1 MPVAFSVWD
10 GFSRERGNRRGLTP
24 WYSLYVEP
32 EVVPSAVGPMVRTA
46 LVILAIE
53 LAVIGGCGGVTALAP
68 ARSSA
73 VSRVHTGSH
82 RERELSQGYPE
93 DPMYKSIYVPV
104 DNSDHSNRAVACS
117 LALGKAFSAKL
128 VGCHVYAAKLHDYR
142 FRQMEYTLPEEY
154 IDEVEL
160 ERQRKIH
167 DSLITMGLKLISDS
181 YLDGMSRLCGESGL
195 EFEPRMMDGKHHI
208 EILKDLVGSQHDLV
222 VIGALG
228 IGRARDSV
236 IGSVC
241 ERVARQSDRDV
252 WVVKHVPEPG
262 EAERDTILVGVDGS
276 PQSFGALMT
285 AIDLARTF
293 GKKVEAIAVYDPYLH
308 YSVFNGIVNVL
319 TEQAAKVFRFEE
331 QNQLHEEIID
341 TGLAQIYQSHLE
353 VGERMASEAGVEIKK
368 TLLDGK
374 PFQKIIDHAR
384 KTNPWLI
391 VLGRIGV
398 HSPKDETALGS
409 NAENILRAAP
419 CDVLLSTR
427 LEVPRLDVRAEET
440 IRWTPEAEARM
451 KHVPEQVKGIA
462 RTGVL
467 RLALEKGHSV
477 ITNAVID
484 EAMDRFMPKSA
495 SAATKALAEA
505 VALERAKSGP
515 VSMCRSCGVTA
526 TQSGA
531 VKCTVCGATDF
542 EVISQEMIEKI
553 AAVEGG
559 LQEET
564 TYDGRKLRWSED
576 ARKGLWTMKNAYQRR
591 RVKAR
596 VEKRARMKKL
606 DAITLEFARQVI
618 EEETGTPLEI
628 QASPPRARDASA
640 DRRAPDERQ
649 ARGARRQEE
658 PADLDVRLDGRRR
671 AADPARAGRVHA
683 EQDAGADR
691 GAGAGA
697 RRGGDRS
704 GARRGRHRDRQEDD
718 GRDDRELPGDRASS
732 PGATAAR

>member
-1 MPVAFSVWD
+1 
-10 GFSRERGNRRGLTP
+10 
-24 WYSLYVEP
+24 
-32 EVVPSAVGPMVRTA
+32 
-46 LVILAIE
+46 
-53 LAVIGGCGGVTALAP
+53 
-68 ARSSA
+68 
-73 VSRVHTGSH
+73 
-82 RERELSQGYPE
+82 
-93 DPMYKSIYVPV
+93 MYKSIYVPV
-104 DNSDHSNRAVACS
+104 DNSDFSNRAIAC
-117 LALGKAFSAKL
+117 AVDLGKAYSAKL

-181 YLDGMSRLCGESGL
+181 YLDGMSRLCKESSL
-195 EFEPRMMDGKHHI
+195 EFEPRMMDGKHHA
-208 EILKDLVGSQHDLV
+208 EILKDLDGSEHDLV

-241 ERVARQSDRDV
+241 ERVARQCDRDV
-252 WVVKHVPEPG
+252 WVVKHVPEAG
-262 EAERDTILVGVDGS
+262 EAERDTILVGIDGS
-276 PQSFGALMT
+276 PQSFGAFMT
-285 AIDLARTF
+285 AIDLARAF
-293 GKKVEAIAVYDPYLH
+293 GKKVETIAVYDPYLH

-341 TGLAQIYQSHLE
+341 TGLAKIYQSHLE
-353 VGERMASEAGVEIKK
+353 VGERMANEMGVEVKK

-398 HSPKDETALGS
+398 HSSKDERALGS
-409 NAENILRAAP
+409 NVENILRSAP

-427 LEVPRLDVRAEET
+427 LEVPRIDVRAEET
-440 IRWTPEAEARM
+440 VRWTPEAEARM
-451 KHVPEQVKGIA
+451 TRVPEQVKGIA

-477 ITNAVID
+477 VTSAVID
-484 EAMDRFMPKSA
+484 EAMERFMPKSA
-495 SAATKALAEA
+495 SNATKALAEA
-505 VALERAKSGP
+505 VALERAKAGP

-531 VKCTVCGATDF
+531 VKCIVCGSTDF
-542 EVISQEMIEKI
+542 EVISREMIEKI
-553 AAVEGG
+553 AEVEGG
-559 LQEET
+559 LEEET
-564 TYDGRKLRWSED
+564 TYDGRKLRWTEE

-596 VEKRARMKKL
+596 VEKSARMKRL
-606 DAITLEFARQVI
+606 DAITLDFARQVI
-618 EEETGTPLEI
+618 EEETGTPLDI
-628 QASPPRARDASA
+628 KVP
-640 DRRAPDERQ
+640 
-649 ARGARRQEE
+649 
-658 PADLDVRLDGRRR
+658 PADMPRTR
-671 AADPARAGRVHA
+671 ATEGAPAPERNV
-683 EQDAGADR
+683 DAGD
-691 GAGAGA
+691 A
-697 RRGGDRS
+697 RLV
-704 GARRGRHRDRQEDD
+704 A
-718 GRDDRELPGDRASS
+718 RDDRQTPLISTFNWTNEAVQRIFRVPAGFMRNKTQERVEELAHERAATGIDLALVEDGIEFGKKMMAEMMANYTAPGAS
-732 PGATAAR
+732 PVVAATAAVSAKATPKPDQESAAGGGYLNEVRSS

>member
-1 MPVAFSVWD
+1 
-10 GFSRERGNRRGLTP
+10 
-24 WYSLYVEP
+24 
-32 EVVPSAVGPMVRTA
+32 
-46 LVILAIE
+46 
-53 LAVIGGCGGVTALAP
+53 
-68 ARSSA
+68 
-73 VSRVHTGSH
+73 
-82 RERELSQGYPE
+82 
-93 DPMYKSIYVPV
+93 MYKSVYVPV
-104 DNSDHSNRAVACS
+104 DNSDYSNRAVACA
-117 LALGKAFSAKL
+117 LALGKAYSAKL

-195 EFEPRMMDGKHHI
+195 EFEPRMMDGKHHA
-208 EILKDLVGSQHDLV
+208 EILKDLDGSPHDLV

-241 ERVARQSDRDV
+241 ERVARQADRDV
-252 WVVKHVPEPG
+252 WVVKHVPEAG
-262 EAERDTILVGVDGS
+262 EPERDTILVGVDGS

-285 AIDLARTF
+285 AIDLAREF
-293 GKKVEAIAVYDPYLH
+293 DKKVEAISVYDPYLH

-353 VGERMASEAGVEIKK
+353 VGERMATELGVEIKK

-374 PFQKIIDHAR
+374 PFQKILDHAR
-384 KTNPWLI
+384 KTNPWLL

-398 HSPKDETALGS
+398 HSSKDEKALGS
-409 NAENILRAAP
+409 NVENILRGAP

-440 IRWTPEAEARM
+440 VRWTPEAEERM
-451 KHVPEQVKGIA
+451 KRVPEQVKGIA

-477 ITNAVID
+477 VTSAVID
-484 EAMDRFMPKSA
+484 EAMDRFMPKGA
-495 SAATKALAEA
+495 SNATKALAEA
-505 VALERAKSGP
+505 VALERAKSGS
-515 VSMCRSCGVTA
+515 VSMCRACGVTA

-542 EVISQEMIEKI
+542 EVISREMIERI
-553 AAVEGG
+553 AEAEGG
-559 LQEET
+559 LEEET
-564 TYDGRKLRWSED
+564 TYDGRKLRWTEE

-596 VEKRARMKKL
+596 VEKSARMKRL
-606 DAITLEFARQVI
+606 DAITLDFARQVI
-618 EEETGTPLEI
+618 EEETGAPLDIAVPSPDVRRASLAEASAEAGGAASSSDPKLI
-628 QASPPRARDASA
+628 ARDDKKNPLISTFNWTDEAAQRIFRVPAGFMRNKTQERVEELARERAAAGIDLALVEDGIEFGKKMMAEMIATYSPSSISSSTSASP
-640 DRRAPDERQ
+640 
-649 ARGARRQEE
+649 G
-658 PADLDVRLDGRRR
+658 
-671 AADPARAGRVHA
+671 
-683 EQDAGADR
+683 
-691 GAGAGA
+691 
-697 RRGGDRS
+697 
-704 GARRGRHRDRQEDD
+704 
-718 GRDDRELPGDRASS
+718 
-732 PGATAAR
+732 GATTARNSAPATPAPAQESAAGGGYLNEVRSLSATPRQD

>member
-1 MPVAFSVWD
+1 
-10 GFSRERGNRRGLTP
+10 
-24 WYSLYVEP
+24 
-32 EVVPSAVGPMVRTA
+32 
-46 LVILAIE
+46 
-53 LAVIGGCGGVTALAP
+53 
-68 ARSSA
+68 
-73 VSRVHTGSH
+73 
-82 RERELSQGYPE
+82 
-93 DPMYKSIYVPV
+93 MYKSIYVPV

-181 YLDGMSRLCGESGL
+181 YLDGMSRLCKESSL
-195 EFEPRMMDGKHHI
+195 EFEPRMMDGKHHA
-208 EILKDLVGSQHDLV
+208 EILKDLAGSQHDLV

-241 ERVARQSDRDV
+241 ERVARQADRDV

-262 EAERDTILVGVDGS
+262 EAERDTILIGIDGS

-285 AIDLARTF
+285 AIDLAREF
-293 GKKVEAIAVYDPYLH
+293 GKKVEAISVYDPYLH

-353 VGERMASEAGVEIKK
+353 VGERMASEAGVAIKK

-374 PFQKIIDHAR
+374 PFQKILDHAR
-384 KTNPWLI
+384 KTNPWLL

-409 NAENILRAAP
+409 NVENILRGAP

-440 IRWTPEAEARM
+440 VRWTPEAEERM
-451 KHVPEQVKGIA
+451 KRVPEQVKGIA
-462 RTGVL
+462 RTGIL

-477 ITNAVID
+477 ITSTVID
-484 EAMDRFMPKSA
+484 EAMDRFMPKGA

-531 VKCTVCGATDF
+531 VKCTVCGSTDF

-553 AAVEGG
+553 AEVEGG
-559 LQEET
+559 LEEET
-564 TYDGRKLRWSED
+564 TYDGRKLRWTGE

-596 VEKRARMKKL
+596 VEKSARMKRL
-606 DAITLEFARQVI
+606 DVITLDFARQVI
-618 EEETGTPLEI
+618 EEETGTPLDI
-628 QASPPRARDASA
+628 KSASDTVLARAIDGTTVTDARSA
-640 DRRAPDERQ
+640 
-649 ARGARRQEE
+649 GSS
-658 PADLDVRLDGRRR
+658 
-671 AADPARAGRVHA
+671 DPAS
-683 EQDAGADR
+683 
-691 GAGAGA
+691 
-697 RRGGDRS
+697 GGE
-704 GARRGRHRDRQEDD
+704 AKLIA
-718 GRDDRELPGDRASS
+718 RDDRKTPLISTFDWTNDAVQRVFRVPAGFMRNQTQERIEALARERAAKAIDLTLVEDGIEIGKKMMAEMIAVYSSS
-732 PGATAAR
+732 PSVAAATREAAAAATAPAPEDPGAAGGGGYLNEVRSVSSAPRQH

>member
-1 MPVAFSVWD
+1 MT
-10 GFSRERGNRRGLTP
+10 SR
-24 WYSLYVEP
+24 
-32 EVVPSAVGPMVRTA
+32 
-46 LVILAIE
+46 I
-53 LAVIGGCGGVTALAP
+53 
-68 ARSSA
+68 
-73 VSRVHTGSH
+73 
-82 RERELSQGYPE
+82 E

-104 DNSDHSNRAVACS
+104 DNSDHSNRAVAC
-117 LALGKAFSAKL
+117 AVGLGKAFSAKL
-128 VGCHVYAAKLHDYR
+128 VGCHVYAAQLHDYR

-181 YLDGMSRLCGESGL
+181 YLDGMSRLCAESGL
-195 EFEPRMMDGKHHI
+195 AFEPRMMDGKHHV
-208 EILKDLVGSQHDLV
+208 EILKDLAGSQHDLV

-241 ERVARQSDRDV
+241 ERVARESDRDI
-252 WVVKHVPEPG
+252 WVVKHVPEPR
-262 EAERDTILVGVDGS
+262 EAERDTILVGIDGS

-285 AIDLARTF
+285 AAELARTF
-293 GKKVEAIAVYDPYLH
+293 DKKIEAIAVYDPYLH

-353 VGERMASEAGVEIKK
+353 VGERMASDTGGAIRK

-374 PFQKIIDHAR
+374 PFQKILDHAR

-398 HSPKDETALGS
+398 HSPKDETGLGS
-409 NAENILRAAP
+409 NAENVLRAAP

-440 IRWTPEAEARM
+440 VRWTPEAEERM

-477 ITNAVID
+477 ITSAVID
-484 EAMDRFMPKSA
+484 DAMDRFMPKSA
-495 SAATKALAEA
+495 SSATKALAEA

-515 VSMCRSCGVTA
+515 VSMCRACGVTA
-526 TQSGA
+526 TQSDP

-542 EVISQEMIEKI
+542 EVISREMIEKI

-596 VEKRARMKKL
+596 VEKRARMMKL
-606 DAITLEFARQVI
+606 DAVTLDFARQVI
-618 EEETGTPLEI
+618 EEETGAPLEI
-628 QASPPRARDASA
+628 AVPSPDVRRASLAAASAEGGGAGSGSDPRLIARD
-640 DRRAPDERQ
+640 ERKNPLISTFDWTDDAAQ
-649 ARGARRQEE
+649 RILRVPAGFMRNKTQERIEELARE
-658 PADLDVRLDGRRR
+658 
-671 AADPARAGRVHA
+671 
-683 EQDAGADR
+683 R
-691 GAGAGA
+691 GAGTIDLALVEEGIEAGKRMMA
-697 RRGGDRS
+697 EMM
-704 GARRGRHRDRQEDD
+704 ATY
-718 GRDDRELPGDRASS
+718 SS
-732 PGATAAR
+732 PGASPGPAPAGASPATAGMSPAAPAANGSGYLNEVRSLTARSASGDQREA

>member
-1 MPVAFSVWD
+1 
-10 GFSRERGNRRGLTP
+10 
-24 WYSLYVEP
+24 
-32 EVVPSAVGPMVRTA
+32 
-46 LVILAIE
+46 
-53 LAVIGGCGGVTALAP
+53 
-68 ARSSA
+68 
-73 VSRVHTGSH
+73 
-82 RERELSQGYPE
+82 
-93 DPMYKSIYVPV
+93 MYKSIYVPV
-104 DNSDHSNRAVACS
+104 DNSDYSNRAIAC
-117 LALGKAFSAKL
+117 AVTLGKTFAAKL

-181 YLDGMSRLCGESGL
+181 YLDGMSRLCKESSL
-195 EFEPRMMDGKHHI
+195 EFEPRMMDGKHHA
-208 EILKDLVGSQHDLV
+208 EILKDLDGSPHDLV

-241 ERVARQSDRDV
+241 ERVARQADRDV

-262 EAERDTILVGVDGS
+262 EPERDTILVGIDGS
-276 PQSFGALMT
+276 PQSFGAFMT
-285 AIDLARTF
+285 AVDLARAF
-293 GKKVEAIAVYDPYLH
+293 GKKVETIAVYDPYLH

-353 VGERMASEAGVEIKK
+353 VGERMASELGVEIKK

-374 PFQKIIDHAR
+374 PFQKILDHAR
-384 KTNPWLI
+384 KTNPWLL

-398 HSPKDETALGS
+398 HSPKDEKALGS
-409 NAENILRAAP
+409 NVENILRAAP

-440 IRWTPEAEARM
+440 VRWTPEAEERM
-451 KHVPEQVKGIA
+451 KRVPEQVKGIA

-477 ITNAVID
+477 ITSAVID
-484 EAMDRFMPKSA
+484 EAMDRFMPKRA
-495 SAATKALAEA
+495 SDATKALAEA

-515 VSMCRSCGVTA
+515 VSMCRACGVTA
-526 TQSGA
+526 TQSDP
-531 VKCTVCGATDF
+531 VRCTVCGAADF

-553 AAVEGG
+553 AEVEGG
-559 LQEET
+559 LEEET
-564 TYDGRKLRWSED
+564 TYDGRKLRWTEE

-596 VEKRARMKKL
+596 VEKSARMKRL
-606 DAITLEFARQVI
+606 DTITLDFARQVI
-618 EEETGTPLEI
+618 EEETGAPLGI
-628 QASPPRARDASA
+628 QASSPAAAKEKTGAGTSEARLIARDDKKNPLISTFDWTNDAVQRIFRVPAGFMRSKTQ
-640 DRRAPDERQ
+640 ERIEEL
-649 ARGARRQEE
+649 ARE
-658 PADLDVRLDGRRR
+658 R
-671 AADPARAGRVHA
+671 AAACRAEALGEGGASIDLALVEDGIEMGKQMMA
-683 EQDAGADR
+683 EMIATY
-691 GAGAGA
+691 
-697 RRGGDRS
+697 
-704 GARRGRHRDRQEDD
+704 
-718 GRDDRELPGDRASS
+718 SS
-732 PGATAAR
+732 PGATTVRESATPSATATDARVEEAPAGAGYLNEVRSLSATPRQD

>member
-1 MPVAFSVWD
+1 
-10 GFSRERGNRRGLTP
+10 
-24 WYSLYVEP
+24 
-32 EVVPSAVGPMVRTA
+32 
-46 LVILAIE
+46 
-53 LAVIGGCGGVTALAP
+53 
-68 ARSSA
+68 
-73 VSRVHTGSH
+73 
-82 RERELSQGYPE
+82 
-93 DPMYKSIYVPV
+93 MYKSIYVPV
-104 DNSDHSNRAVACS
+104 DNSDLSNRAVTCA
-117 LALGKAFSAKL
+117 LGLGKAYSAKL

-195 EFEPRMMDGKHHI
+195 AFEPRMMDGKHHI
-208 EILKDLVGSQHDLV
+208 EILKDLAGSQHDLV

-228 IGRARDSV
+228 IGRARDSM

-252 WVVKHVPEPG
+252 WVVKHVPEPD

-285 AIDLARTF
+285 AVDLARTF
-293 GKKVEAIAVYDPYLH
+293 SKKVEAIAVYDPYLH
-308 YSVFNGIVNVL
+308 YSVFNGLVGVL
-319 TEQAAKVFRFEE
+319 TERAAKVFRFEE

-353 VGERMASEAGVEIKK
+353 VGERMGSEAGTEIKK

-374 PFQKIIDHAR
+374 PFQKILDHAR

-398 HSPKDETALGS
+398 HSPKDETGLGS
-409 NAENILRAAP
+409 NSENILRAAP

-440 IRWTPEAEARM
+440 VRWTPEAEERM
-451 KHVPEQVKGIA
+451 THVPEQVKGIA

-477 ITNAVID
+477 VTNAVID

-515 VSMCRSCGVTA
+515 VSMCRACGVTA
-526 TQSGA
+526 TQSDA
-531 VKCTVCGATDF
+531 VRCTVCGATDF
-542 EVISQEMIEKI
+542 DVISREMIERI
-553 AAVEGG
+553 VEVEGG

-564 TYDGRKLRWSED
+564 TYDGRKLQWSQE
-576 ARKGLWTMKNAYQRR
+576 ARKGLWTMKNAYLRR

-618 EEETGTPLEI
+618 EEETGAPLEI
-628 QASPPRARDASA
+628 KAPSILDGKGANPAGATASGGGAGSEAKLITRDERKNPLISTFDWTNEAAQRILRVPAGFMRNQTQERVQELARERAAASIDLALVEEGIELGKRMMAEMIATYSASDASP
-640 DRRAPDERQ
+640 
-649 ARGARRQEE
+649 G
-658 PADLDVRLDGRRR
+658 V
-671 AADPARAGRVHA
+671 
-683 EQDAGADR
+683 
-691 GAGAGA
+691 
-697 RRGGDRS
+697 
-704 GARRGRHRDRQEDD
+704 
-718 GRDDRELPGDRASS
+718 
-732 PGATAAR
+732 ATAARDSAAPSTVAQGAPVDPSRSDYLNEVSARPAMASGRSAPGENGEA

>member
-1 MPVAFSVWD
+1 
-10 GFSRERGNRRGLTP
+10 
-24 WYSLYVEP
+24 
-32 EVVPSAVGPMVRTA
+32 
-46 LVILAIE
+46 
-53 LAVIGGCGGVTALAP
+53 
-68 ARSSA
+68 
-73 VSRVHTGSH
+73 
-82 RERELSQGYPE
+82 
-93 DPMYKSIYVPV
+93 MYKSIYVPV
-104 DNSDHSNRAVACS
+104 DNSDHSNSAVAC
-117 LALGKAFSAKL
+117 AVELGKAFSAKL
-128 VGCHVYAAKLHDYR
+128 VGCHVYAAGLHDYR

-154 IDEVEL
+154 LDEVEL

-181 YLDGMSRLCGESGL
+181 YLDGMSRLCRESNL
-195 EFEPRMMDGKHHI
+195 EFEPRMMDGKHHV
-208 EILKDLVGSQHDLV
+208 EIIKDLAGAQPDLV

-262 EAERDTILVGVDGS
+262 EAERDTILVGIDGS
-276 PQSFGALMT
+276 PQSFGALVT
-285 AIDLARTF
+285 AVELAGKY
-293 GKKVEAIAVYDPYLH
+293 GKKVETIAVYDPYLH

-353 VGERMASEAGVEIKK
+353 VAERMAGELGVGVKK

-374 PFQKIIDHAR
+374 PFQKILDYAR
-384 KTNPWLI
+384 KTNPWLL
-391 VLGRIGV
+391 VVGRIGV
-398 HSPKDETALGS
+398 HSPADEKGLGS
-409 NAENILRAAP
+409 NTENILRAAP

-427 LEVPRLDVRAEET
+427 IELPRLDVRAEES

-451 KHVPEQVKGIA
+451 KNVPDQVKGIA

-477 ITNAVID
+477 ITSAVID
-484 EAMDRFMPKSA
+484 DAMDRFMPKSA

-505 VALERAKSGP
+505 VALERAKAAGASI
-515 VSMCRSCGVTA
+515 CRSCGVAA

-531 VKCTVCGATDF
+531 VRCTVCGGTDF

-559 LQEET
+559 LEEET

-596 VEKRARMKKL
+596 VEKRARMTRV
-606 DAITLEFARQVI
+606 DTITLDFARQVI
-618 EEETGTPLEI
+618 EEETGAPLEI
-628 QASPPRARDASA
+628 GVAPRSAS
-640 DRRAPDERQ
+640 
-649 ARGARRQEE
+649 
-658 PADLDVRLDGRRR
+658 
-671 AADPARAGRVHA
+671 
-683 EQDAGADR
+683 
-691 GAGAGA
+691 
-697 RRGGDRS
+697 RGGDTAVERS
-704 GARRGRHRDRQEDD
+704 QSAAEDA
-718 GRDDRELPGDRASS
+718 GPRLIARDDKKNPLISAFAWTEDATQRILRVPAGFMRNQTQERIEELAKARAAATIDLTLVEDGIEIGKRMMAEMIASYTPPTQAAS
-732 PGATAAR
+732 TPATAGHGGATAANENGNGSGRASLNEVSHLTARSSSTEHREA

>member
-1 MPVAFSVWD
+1 
-10 GFSRERGNRRGLTP
+10 
-24 WYSLYVEP
+24 
-32 EVVPSAVGPMVRTA
+32 
-46 LVILAIE
+46 
-53 LAVIGGCGGVTALAP
+53 
-68 ARSSA
+68 
-73 VSRVHTGSH
+73 
-82 RERELSQGYPE
+82 
-93 DPMYKSIYVPV
+93 MYKSIYVPV
-104 DNSDHSNRAVACS
+104 DNSDHSNRAIANSV
-117 LALGKAFSAKL
+117 ALGKAFSARL

-181 YLDGMSRLCGESGL
+181 YLDGMSRLCRESNL

-208 EILKDLVGSQHDLV
+208 EILKDLEASDHDLV
-222 VIGALG
+222 MLGAVG

-241 ERVARQSDRDV
+241 ERVARQCDRDV

-262 EAERDTILVGVDGS
+262 EAERDTILVGIDGS

-285 AIDLARTF
+285 ALELAQAF
-293 GKKVEAIAVYDPYLH
+293 GKKVETISVYDPYLH

-353 VGERMASEAGVEIKK
+353 VGERMAGEAGVEVKK

-374 PFQKIIDHAR
+374 PFQKILDHAR
-384 KTNPWLI
+384 KTNPWLL

-398 HSPKDETALGS
+398 HSPADERALGS
-409 NAENILRAAP
+409 NVENILRGAN

-440 IRWTPEAEARM
+440 VRWTPEAEARM
-451 KHVPEQVKGIA
+451 VNVPEQVKGIA

-477 ITNAVID
+477 ITSAVID
-484 EAMDRFMPKSA
+484 EAMDRFMPKGA

-559 LQEET
+559 LEEET
-564 TYDGRKLRWSED
+564 TYDGRKLRWTEE
-576 ARKGLWTMKNAYQRR
+576 ARRGLWTMKNAYQRR

-596 VEKRARMKKL
+596 VEKSARMKRL
-606 DAITLEFARQVI
+606 DTITLGFAKEVI
-618 EEETGTPLEI
+618 EEETGTPLDIATATADGAPAGET
-628 QASPPRARDASA
+628 AGEARLVARDDKKNPLISTFEWTA
-640 DRRAPDERQ
+640 DAVQRVFRVPAGFMRSQTQARIEELARERAAETIDLELVEEGIEFGKRMMAEMMANYPAQGRAPE
-649 ARGARRQEE
+649 
-658 PADLDVRLDGRRR
+658 
-671 AADPARAGRVHA
+671 
-683 EQDAGADR
+683 
-691 GAGAGA
+691 
-697 RRGGDRS
+697 
-704 GARRGRHRDRQEDD
+704 
-718 GRDDRELPGDRASS
+718 
-732 PGATAAR
+732 GATAARTPARPAVAPSTGGGGGGYLNEVRAMSAMPSGRGDVQH

>member
-1 MPVAFSVWD
+1 
-10 GFSRERGNRRGLTP
+10 
-24 WYSLYVEP
+24 
-32 EVVPSAVGPMVRTA
+32 
-46 LVILAIE
+46 
-53 LAVIGGCGGVTALAP
+53 
-68 ARSSA
+68 
-73 VSRVHTGSH
+73 
-82 RERELSQGYPE
+82 
-93 DPMYKSIYVPV
+93 MYKSIYVPV

-181 YLDGMSRLCGESGL
+181 YLDGMSRLCRESSL
-195 EFEPRMMDGKHHI
+195 EFEPRMMDGKHHA
-208 EILKDLVGSQHDLV
+208 EILKDLDGSPHDLV

-241 ERVARQSDRDV
+241 ERVARQCDRDV

-262 EAERDTILVGVDGS
+262 EPERDTILVGIDGS

-285 AIDLARTF
+285 AIDLARAF
-293 GKKVEAIAVYDPYLH
+293 GKKIETIAVYDPYLH

-353 VGERMASEAGVEIKK
+353 VAERMAGEAGVEIKK

-384 KTNPWLI
+384 KTNPFLI

-409 NAENILRAAP
+409 NVENILRAAP

-451 KHVPEQVKGIA
+451 MHVPEQVKGIA

-515 VSMCRSCGVTA
+515 VSMCRSCGVAA

-553 AAVEGG
+553 AEVEGG
-559 LQEET
+559 LEEET

-596 VEKRARMKKL
+596 VEKRSRMMKL
-606 DAITLEFARQVI
+606 DTITLEFARQVI
-618 EEETGTPLEI
+618 EEETGAPLDI
-628 QASPPRARDASA
+628 KAPSPVATGAGDAAEAKTNGAGGDAKLIARDDKKNPLISTFDWTNEAA
-640 DRRAPDERQ
+640 QRILRVPAGFMRNKTQERVEGL
-649 ARGARRQEE
+649 ARE
-658 PADLDVRLDGRRR
+658 R
-671 AADPARAGRVHA
+671 AASTIELSLVEEGIEIGKKIMAEVIANYPTAGK
-683 EQDAGADR
+683 GA
-691 GAGAGA
+691 
-697 RRGGDRS
+697 
-704 GARRGRHRDRQEDD
+704 
-718 GRDDRELPGDRASS
+718 
-732 PGATAAR
+732 ATAAPIPVDHEASAARTIAEAQSKAQVVPAVGSGYLNEVSPLTVPSKAGDKREH

>member
-1 MPVAFSVWD
+1 
-10 GFSRERGNRRGLTP
+10 
-24 WYSLYVEP
+24 
-32 EVVPSAVGPMVRTA
+32 
-46 LVILAIE
+46 
-53 LAVIGGCGGVTALAP
+53 
-68 ARSSA
+68 
-73 VSRVHTGSH
+73 
-82 RERELSQGYPE
+82 
-93 DPMYKSIYVPV
+93 MYKSIYVPV
-104 DNSDHSNRAVACS
+104 DNSDHSNRAVACA
-117 LALGKAFSAKL
+117 LALGKEFSAKL

-154 IDEVEL
+154 IDDVEL

-181 YLDGMSRLCGESGL
+181 YLDGMSRLCRESGL
-195 EFEPRMMDGKHHI
+195 EFEPRMMDGKHHA
-208 EILKDLVGSQHDLV
+208 EVLKDLDGSQHDLV

-241 ERVARQSDRDV
+241 ERVARQCDRDV

-262 EAERDTILVGVDGS
+262 EAERDTILVGIDGS
-276 PQSFGALMT
+276 PQSFGAFMT
-285 AIDLARTF
+285 AVDLARAF
-293 GKKVEAIAVYDPYLH
+293 GKKVETIAVYDPYLH

-341 TGLAQIYQSHLE
+341 TGLAKIYQSHLE
-353 VGERMASEAGVEIKK
+353 VGERMASEMGIEIKK

-384 KTNPWLI
+384 KTNPWLL

-398 HSPKDETALGS
+398 HSSKDEKALGS
-409 NAENILRAAP
+409 NVENILRAAP

-427 LEVPRLDVRAEET
+427 LEVPRIDVRAEEAV
-440 IRWTPEAEARM
+440 RWTPEAEARM
-451 KHVPEQVKGIA
+451 TRVPEQVKGIA

-477 ITNAVID
+477 VTSAVID

-495 SAATKALAEA
+495 STATKALAEA

-515 VSMCRSCGVTA
+515 VSMCRACGVTA

-531 VKCTVCGATDF
+531 VRCTVCGAADF

-564 TYDGRKLRWSED
+564 TYDGRKLRWTEE
-576 ARKGLWTMKNAYQRR
+576 ARRGLWTMKNAYQRR

-596 VEKRARMKKL
+596 VEKRARMKRL
-606 DAITLEFARQVI
+606 DAITLDFARQVI
-618 EEETGTPLEI
+618 EEETGTPLDI
-628 QASPPRARDASA
+628 QAPSADMTRARATEGTPA
-640 DRRAPDERQ
+640 
-649 ARGARRQEE
+649 QEKT
-658 PADLDVRLDGRRR
+658 
-671 AADPARAGRVHA
+671 
-683 EQDAGADR
+683 DAGTASE
-691 GAGAGA
+691 A
-697 RRGGDRS
+697 RLI
-704 GARRGRHRDRQEDD
+704 A
-718 GRDDRELPGDRASS
+718 RDDRKNPLISTFDWTNDAVQRVFRVPAGFMRNKTQERIEELARER
-732 PGATAAR
+732 ATAAIDLALVEDGIEFGKKMMAEMISTYTSSSTGASPAVATPAPAQEAPSGGDYLNEVRSMSATPRQD